1 MKELAFQSQPSN
13 EPPFISLLVPAFNVE
28 KYLDEALVSAEATK
42 SCPLE
47 IIVIDDGST
56 DSTSEI
62 AENHARADSRI
73 RVVSQANAGY
83 GAALNA
89 GIALARGVYVAILEP
104 DDYLVPGALDKLFNF
119 LRNDSSIEATDYPDL
134 VKATYYRVLQGL
146 AESADSADPAEHA
159 GSADPTGPANPHADA
174 EAAAKQTPKTK
185 ANASTQKETKILC
198 SYAHLFKT
206 GTRLNRPECAELLT
220 RHPSI
225 WSAIYRRAFLNEKHI
240 SFKEVPGGAWVDG
253 PFAVQTL
260 LEAKDAIFYDHPL
273 YNYREDNPEASSAQ
287 DISAFAPE
295 RFCEMVQIQKEIS
308 PHDKAMRSAL
318 AVVGLNYFDRIVR
331 SNASLK
337 PGVSEKLKTML
348 FLLEADEIKGA
359 EQIAPHVRE
368 EALAFM
374 GHRFERISSLSYY
387 RYVLKRALV
396 ELRNNG
402 LGPTLD
408 QIKQFKK
415 RRGK

>member
-13 EPPFISLLVPAFNVE
+13 EPPFFSLLVPAFNVE
-28 KYLDEALVSAEATK
+28 KYLGEALASAEATK

-47 IIVIDDGST
+47 IIVIDDGSV
-56 DSTSEI
+56 DSTLEI
-62 AENHARADSRI
+62 AEKHAQADSRI
-73 RVVSQANAGY
+73 RVVHQANAGY

-89 GIALARGVYVAILEP
+89 GIALARGVYIAILEP
-104 DDYLVPGALDKLFNF
+104 DDYLVPGALDKLFTF
-119 LRNDSSIEATDYPDL
+119 LRDNSGIEATSYPDL
-134 VKATYYRVLQGL
+134 VKATYYRVLHGPT
-146 AESADSADPAEHA
+146 DSADPAEHTNIE
-159 GSADPTGPANPHADA
+159 ADPKTIKTTKVNP
-174 EAAAKQTPKTK
+174 PV
-185 ANASTQKETKILC
+185 QKEMKILC

-206 GTRLNRPECAELLT
+206 GTHLNRPQCAELLT

-240 SFKEVPGGAWVDG
+240 SFKEVPGAAWVDG

-273 YNYREDNPEASSAQ
+273 YNYREDNSEASSAQ

-295 RFCEMVQIQKEIS
+295 RFCEMVQIQEEIS
-308 PHDKAMRSAL
+308 PHDKAMHSAL

-348 FLLEADEIKGA
+348 SLLEADEIKGTA
-359 EQIAPHVRE
+359 QIAPHVRE
-368 EALAFM
+368 EALRFM
-374 GHRFERISSLSYY
+374 SHRSERISSLPYY

-402 LGPTLD
+402 LAPTLN
-408 QIKQFKK
+408 QMKQFKK
-415 RRGK
+415 RGESK